1 MGKTVFDK
9 IHLII
14 KEHQS
19 NPYKLEEDILQNFGR
34 ELAAEILLLNNEYQF
49 LAWNTVSE
57 SVRGLNVEDG
67 PTHNEILKSIAR
79 GANDFILSG
88 DTDMDKKAEQREVLI
103 KGITGYYMFMAESG
117 KS

>member
-1 MGKTVFDK
+1 MAKSVFDK

-14 KEHQS
+14 KDHQS
-19 NPYKLEEDILQNFGR
+19 NPYNLDEYILQNFGK
-34 ELAAEILLLNNEYQF
+34 ELATEILTLNNEYQF

-57 SVRGLNVEDG
+57 SVRCLNLENGL
-67 PTHNEILKSIAR
+67 THNEVLKSIAR
-79 GANDFILSG
+79 GANEYILSG

-117 KS
+117 KT